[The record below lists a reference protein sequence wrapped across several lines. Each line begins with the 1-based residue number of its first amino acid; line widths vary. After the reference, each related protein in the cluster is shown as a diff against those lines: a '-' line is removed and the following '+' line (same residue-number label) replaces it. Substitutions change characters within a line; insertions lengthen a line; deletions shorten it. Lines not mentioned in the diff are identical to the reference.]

1 MFDKNMETEPIP
13 ERVLALCQL
22 LAEGKKKKSDLRDII
37 EPDVVKGKDSYFKK
51 VCDAAIALEL
61 VRSNDDTKE
70 LELIVLKDVICSIDA
85 FRLYV
90 IKNIDKLNRGQ
101 FYKTTY
107 TYMVNSFEL
116 FGIDKDL
123 QNVSKMIGILNE
135 MNDTLGLTEKNIRA
149 WRFWATFLGFGYLHD
164 MFFMPNAAVYI
175 ECCIRNSSIK
185 TGEKY
190 TMSQF
195 IGLLH
200 PYIDIC
206 MKNSDEAERKMN
218 FALSNAFRTLHDL
231 GKLELIYVNDREDE
245 WNLYEMNLH
254 PITTFTDIIYKGE

>member
-1 MFDKNMETEPIP
+1 
-13 ERVLALCQL
+13 
-22 LAEGKKKKSDLRDII
+22 
-37 EPDVVKGKDSYFKK
+37 
-51 VCDAAIALEL
+51 
-61 VRSNDDTKE
+61 
-70 LELIVLKDVICSIDA
+70 
-85 FRLYV
+85 
-90 IKNIDKLNRGQ
+90 
-101 FYKTTY
+101 
-107 TYMVNSFEL
+107 MVNSFEL
-116 FGIDKDL
+116 FGVDKDL
-123 QNVSKMIGILNE
+123 QNVSKMVGILNE
-135 MNDTLGLTEKNIRA
+135 MNDGLGLKEVNMRA

-254 PITTFTDIIYKGE
+254 PITTVTDIIYKGE